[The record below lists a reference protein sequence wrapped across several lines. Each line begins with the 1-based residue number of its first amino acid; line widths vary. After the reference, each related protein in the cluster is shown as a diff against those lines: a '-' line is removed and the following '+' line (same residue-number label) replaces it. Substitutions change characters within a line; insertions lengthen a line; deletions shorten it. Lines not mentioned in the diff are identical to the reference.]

1 MHLAPLQIVAL
12 PGSLR
17 RGSVNRALLQAAQL
31 LAPWNTT
38 VRLFD
43 GIGALPLFSPDLESA
58 VPPGPAELR
67 SVLVASDAILIACPE
82 YAHGVPGAFKNALD
96 WVVGCADLPS
106 KPVGLL
112 NAALRAEHAQAALAE
127 IIATMNH
134 QLIQEACL
142 RIPISKDMDASAI
155 VRDEQLAARLSSA
168 LSALAAAA
176 IRQRETGESPLVRL
190 P

>member
-1 MHLAPLQIVAL
+1 MYRAPLQIVAL

-17 RGSVNRALLQAAQL
+17 LGSVNRALLQAAQL
-31 LAPWNTT
+31 VAPCGIT

-58 VPPGPAELR
+58 IPPGPAELR
-67 SVLVASDAILIACPE
+67 AILVSSDAILIACPE

-96 WVVGCADLPS
+96 WVVGCADLLS

-112 NAALRAEHAQAALAE
+112 NAALRAEHAQAALSE

-134 QLIQEACL
+134 QLIPEACL
-142 RIPISKDMDASAI
+142 RIPISKDMDAQAI
-155 VRDEQLAARLSSA
+155 ARNELLATRLSSA
-168 LSALAAAA
+168 LSALAAASS
-176 IRQRETGESPLVRL
+176 RRET
-190 P
+190 